1 MWEHVENIRRL
12 LKEMEEIRTNIMS
25 SQLRMAGHSKE
36 QAEEIS
42 SAFFEALKKEVED
55 EKEKRT
61 DF

>member
-1 MWEHVENIRRL
+1 MWEHIENIRRL
-12 LKEMEEIRTNIMS
+12 LKEMEEIRGKIMS

-42 SAFFEALKKEVED
+42 SAFFEALKGAED
-55 EKEKRT
+55 EKERRN